1 VLQRLDARRKKRSSI
16 DVNDDRQTL
25 AHYSWPLVSVACRYC
40 DGRGQCRVESLI
52 ANFGREASYA
62 HVLTSLSAD
71 CTRASDRTSR
81 PGGCRGAYF
90 PDIERKRR

>member
-1 VLQRLDARRKKRSSI
+1 VREEP
-16 DVNDDRQTL
+16 NTL
-25 AHYSWPLVSVACRYC
+25 AHYPWPIVSVACRYC
-40 DGRGQCRVESLI
+40 SRRGQYRIESLI
-52 ANFGREASYA
+52 ATFGREATYA
-62 HVLTSLSAD
+62 QVLTALSAD

>member
-1 VLQRLDARRKKRSSI
+1 MREEPNI
-16 DVNDDRQTL
+16 L
-25 AHYSWPLVSVACRYC
+25 AHYPWPIVSVACRYC
-40 DGRGQCRVESLI
+40 SRRGQYRIESLI
-52 ANFGREASYA
+52 ATFGREATYA
-62 HVLTSLSAD
+62 EVLTSLAAD